1 MARQQPPRHQ
11 RLVHDIWGMA
21 AMVCQKCLAV
31 FMGIANMQSCL
42 CHWFGTTACCRN
54 MHFLPDA
61 LLHASLEGDRLPTFS
76 HIEKHLLSKMLW
88 IFSFFNLSLKHP
100 WKRLISKESEKFCKG
115 PFLKFLKAFKYWNTT
130 NLLLKTS
137 EAKWWP
143 GWIPP
148 PSCCFA
154 NRGLSERRHA
164 KTVTRCKLR
173 R

>member
-1 MARQQPPRHQ
+1 M
-11 RLVHDIWGMA
+11 HDFWVMA
-21 AMVCQKCLAV
+21 AMVCQKCCAV

-42 CHWFGTTACCRN
+42 CLWFGTTNPKCHNSMLQKYAFPPWCSPTRI
-54 MHFLPDA
+54 FGRRS
-61 LLHASLEGDRLPTFS
+61 AS
-76 HIEKHLLSKMLW
+76 HLLTHRKT
-88 IFSFFNLSLKHP
+88 FVVENAVNASFFNLSLKHP
-100 WKRLISKESEKFCKG
+100 WKRFISKDPEKLCKG
-115 PFLKFLKAFKYWNTT
+115 PFLKFLKALKCWNTT

>member
-11 RLVHDIWGMA
+11 RPMHDIWGMA
-21 AMVCQKCLAV
+21 AMVCQKCRAA

-61 LLHASLEGDRLPTFS
+61 LLHASLEGDRLS
-76 HIEKHLLSKMLW
+76 HLLTHRKALVVENAVNFLVFQFVPETSMEKV
-88 IFSFFNLSLKHP
+88 HP
-100 WKRLISKESEKFCKG
+100 KDPEKLCKG
-115 PFLKFLKAFKYWNTT
+115 PFLKFLKALKCWNTT